1 MKPNKSYQ
9 ENYNYELL
17 RTDNLNL
24 PGEILLTPYAPTPQN
39 GQIHPGHF
47 VGLTLKVLIHIF

>member
-9 ENYNYELL
+9 ENYNYDLL
-17 RTDNLNL
+17 RADDLNL
-24 PGEILLTPYAPTPQN
+24 PGEVLLTTYAPTPQN
-39 GQIHPGHF
+39 SQIHSDHF